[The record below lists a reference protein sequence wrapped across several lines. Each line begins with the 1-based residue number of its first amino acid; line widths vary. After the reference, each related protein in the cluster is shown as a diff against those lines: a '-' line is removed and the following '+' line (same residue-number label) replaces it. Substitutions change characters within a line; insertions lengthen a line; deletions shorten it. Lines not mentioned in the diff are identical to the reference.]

1 MNLASGNSSY
11 FGLKLLILATGLQ
24 SQRNRAW
31 PTYKRHVA
39 IIRDDLEMIL
49 SSNSLQFGLL
59 RALLALVLGF
69 SAPSQ
74 GQSSRDE
81 NDLPVLDFDTPIRL
95 DFSGSWEKDFGRSDT
110 WEDELNRQ
118 LSIRQEQATLQRAG
132 VRTGVAPRASLGNIN
147 LSSGASR
154 SANTLFEMA
163 RLAEYISRQNLM
175 EITQDREHIRIE
187 RRGEAPLICSLD
199 WGPMST
205 FSSAHG
211 TEICGWDDQQ
221 LVFQITLPD
230 GISIQHRFTV
240 AADGNQLRMVTSVS
254 NNGSAPFNLIQAFNR
269 YDAPDE
275 LNCIVTVSRGRVCS
289 QLTPLD

>member
-1 MNLASGNSSY
+1 MMSMSRDQIRSATSRALAVLLASFTLLSY
-11 FGLKLLILATGLQ
+11 G
-24 SQRNRAW
+24 
-31 PTYKRHVA
+31 
-39 IIRDDLEMIL
+39 
-49 SSNSLQFGLL
+49 
-59 RALLALVLGF
+59 
-69 SAPSQ
+69 Q
-74 GQSSRDE
+74 GDRDE

-118 LSIRQEQATLQRAG
+118 LRIRQEQATLQRAG
-132 VRTGVAPRASLGNIN
+132 IGSSVAPRASLGNISLN
-147 LSSGASR
+147 NGSR
-154 SANTLFEMA
+154 RANNLFEMA

-175 EITQDREHIRIE
+175 EISQDREHIRIE
-187 RRGEAPLICSLD
+187 RRGEAPLMCSLD

-254 NNGSAPFNLIQAFNR
+254 QDGSVPFNLIQAFNR
-269 YDAPDE
+269 YEAPDD

-289 QLTPLD
+289 QVTPLE